1 MSPTNN
7 TQSNSNRPLP
17 NREGGGRV
25 SGGRVFFLSLITAGV
40 LILAALFVRKHFED
54 MDLLSVQLVSSNAID
69 LTPSQIRSIQRIGR
83 WEFLAISDEELVDTL
98 RPRTFQKDDRL
109 VRIYHGT
116 LRLGVDLQRCQDDW
130 VRPHGDTVS
139 LTLPPIQLL
148 SEHFIDEA
156 RTRAFYESGPWD
168 ARAKEQMYQK
178 AARQMRQRCLTP
190 ANIRQAQE
198 GAQAQ
203 LTSLFRTFGFQH
215 VEVSFQPE
223 ERK

>member
-1 MSPTNN
+1 MPQNTS
-7 TQSNSNRPLP
+7 TQSNTNRPLP

-25 SGGRVFFLSLITAGV
+25 FLLSLITAGV

-130 VRPHGDTVS
+130 VQIG
-139 LTLPPIQLL
+139 
-148 SEHFIDEA
+148 
-156 RTRAFYESGPWD
+156 RA
-168 ARAKEQMYQK
+168 
-178 AARQMRQRCLTP
+178 
-190 ANIRQAQE
+190 
-198 GAQAQ
+198 
-203 LTSLFRTFGFQH
+203 H
-215 VEVSFQPE
+215 V
-223 ERK
+223 